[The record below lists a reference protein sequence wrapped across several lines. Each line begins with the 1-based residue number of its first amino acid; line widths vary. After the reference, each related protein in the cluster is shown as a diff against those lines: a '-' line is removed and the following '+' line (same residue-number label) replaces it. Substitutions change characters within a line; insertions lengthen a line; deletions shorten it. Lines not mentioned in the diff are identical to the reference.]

1 MKLIVG
7 LGNPGIQYKET
18 RHNVGFMFIEKI
30 VDEYKGELKAVG
42 KLKSQ
47 ICLLKIDGVDVCL
60 CRPLTYMNLS
70 GEALR
75 AVVNFYKIDIN
86 DILIIHDDLDLPV
99 GKIRIRERGSH
110 GGHNGMRNIIEHLG
124 TQDIKRI
131 RIGIDKK
138 DNVVDFVL
146 GKFKKE
152 EREII
157 DKDIMMAPEMI
168 RDYLNGPFNNL
179 MNKYNSKNE

>member
-1 MKLIVG
+1 M
-7 LGNPGIQYKET
+7 
-18 RHNVGFMFIEKI
+18 
-30 VDEYKGELKAVG
+30 
-42 KLKSQ
+42 
-47 ICLLKIDGVDVCL
+47 
-60 CRPLTYMNLS
+60 
-70 GEALR
+70 
-75 AVVNFYKIDIN
+75 
-86 DILIIHDDLDLPV
+86 IIHDDLDLPV